1 MKTEKHALTRKYA
14 LAGLYAALSTIAFTL
29 ESLFPPLFIPG
40 ARMGISNVFILLAGL
55 TLGDLYGAAVL
66 IIKICLG
73 SLFAGNPSAIVYSLP
88 AGAISYA
95 AQMSALR
102 IGKFSIIATS
112 IFGATL
118 NSCVQ
123 GLIFCLT
130 TGTTAFVVYLPY
142 LAIIG
147 AVAGTV
153 VGFTVY
159 LIIKKLPQ
167 SFLCDNNSKQ
177 EESI

>member
-1 MKTEKHALTRKYA
+1 MNNRKRPLTRKFA
-14 LAGLYAALSTIAFTL
+14 LAGLYAAMSTVAFTI
-29 ESLFPPLFIPG
+29 ESLFPPLFVPG

-55 TLGDLYGAAVL
+55 TLGDIYGAAVL
-66 IIKICLG
+66 VIKICLG

-88 AGAISYA
+88 AGALSYA

-102 IGKFSIIATS
+102 IGKFSVVAAS
-112 IFGATL
+112 VFGATL
-118 NSCVQ
+118 NTCVQ

-130 TGTTAFVVYLPY
+130 TGTAAFVVYLPY

-153 VGFTVY
+153 VGFAVY

-167 SFLCDNNSKQ
+167 SLLCDNDSKQ
-177 EESI
+177 EEQI